1 MRFEGDKCD
10 KCDNL
15 FRINNLQKAKLP
27 DFIKKIFRQSTFL
40 KIYGIY
46 TNLRS
51 VGPPPP
57 PPSMG
62 PKLGDR
68 FIFNT
73 PIAIVVIWLATLARH
88 TGHRASLSY
97 AMIAR
102 RDVGSIAWHR
112 GKVRARVRASSR
124 QGGKVARWQG
134 ATRSSEAL
142 RQGARRGDEVARQ
155 GARRDD
161 RASRHRATRSS
172 RGIEASCAIN
182 ARARARGWREPDR

>member
-73 PIAIVVIWLATLARH
+73 LIAIVGIWFASLARH
-88 TGHRASLSY
+88 TGHRGSLCY
-97 AMIAR
+97 AMTASHY
-102 RDVGSIAWHR
+102 VGSVARHR

-124 QGGKVARWQG
+124 QGGKVARCD
-134 ATRSSEAL
+134 AIE
-142 RQGARRGDEVARQ
+142 
-155 GARRDD
+155 
-161 RASRHRATRSS
+161 
-172 RGIEASCAIN
+172 RGIEARCEA
-182 ARARARGWREPDR
+182 WR

>member
-1 MRFEGDKCD
+1 M
-10 KCDNL
+10 L
-15 FRINNLQKAKLP
+15 

-73 PIAIVVIWLATLARH
+73 PIAIVGIWFASLARH
-88 TGHRASLSY
+88 TGHRGSLCY
-97 AMIAR
+97 AMTAR
-102 RDVGSIAWHR
+102 RDVGSIAWHW

-124 QGGKVARWQG
+124 QGASEARCEARW
-134 ATRSSEAL
+134 SSIEAL
-142 RQGARRGDEVARQ
+142 RQ

-161 RASRHRATRSS
+161 RALRHRATRSS
-172 RGIEASCAIN
+172 RGIEASCAID
-182 ARARARGWREPDR
+182 AHATARGWREPHKQNLSEGRAP